1 MSGITGEKRVQQNF
15 SKKVGLL
22 EAKVIAINPTE
33 EDYKEVLGLELK
45 EDSKATEYLGTN
57 EHGNDFLRVDVWVE
71 DVKTSKSESPERYKL
86 VFFLEN
92 KERENKDLTK
102 KQYINNIGASTWT
115 DDTNNLPDWFKE
127 REYRVAF
134 TGEEELYAFLRTW
147 LSKLDYKKDATIL
160 ELEWKKLMKGNVK
173 DLQDQVNGEWCDTV
187 GIMAT
192 VVTKEKNGEVKEY
205 QAIYNKAFFPA
216 YSLKNFR
223 LIDYSSPEI
232 IASLKVKKTKD
243 LKPHERFVL
252 SVLSEYGCKD
262 FFVLKDLKEYDPN
275 DNLVASDKPIS
286 KSGSDY

>member
-15 SKKVGLL
+15 SKKVGLF

-33 EDYKEVLGLELK
+33 EEYKEVLGLELK

-127 REYRVAF
+127 RDYRVAF

>member
-1 MSGITGEKRVQQNF
+1 
-15 SKKVGLL
+15 
-22 EAKVIAINPTE
+22 
-33 EDYKEVLGLELK
+33 
-45 EDSKATEYLGTN
+45 
-57 EHGNDFLRVDVWVE
+57 
-71 DVKTSKSESPERYKL
+71 
-86 VFFLEN
+86 
-92 KERENKDLTK
+92 
-102 KQYINNIGASTWT
+102 
-115 DDTNNLPDWFKE
+115 
-127 REYRVAF
+127 
-134 TGEEELYAFLRTW
+134 
-147 LSKLDYKKDATIL
+147 
-160 ELEWKKLMKGNVK
+160 MKGNVK